1 MSNEHTVKSY
11 EEELRYLIDSVIKM
25 GSLTES
31 QLVDSMDAVIKV
43 DKDSIDK
50 IIKSDDEINKF
61 RSKIDTQIM
70 TLLVKRAPMAIDLR
84 ETISSLK
91 ISQDLERIG
100 DLSKSNAKKVK
111 PLPLDLPEEL
121 LGNLK
126 RLGDLVIKQLND
138 VLDSYVNKN
147 YDKAKEVWEKDEQ
160 VDDLTYIAMESV
172 IDFLSKE
179 ADLKEKLFSNKMN
192 GKIFIIEDE
201 PSIIQLVQHNL
212 EKNGFIV
219 SSSVNGNDGL
229 KELKK
234 FQPDLL
240 LLDWMLPDLSGIEI
254 CKNIRKD
261 NSIKNLPVIMLTAKG
276 EEEDKIKG
284 LDSGVDDYLTKPF
297 SFNELMARIKAV
309 LRRSNPNTVSDN
321 LEFEDLVLD
330 RIEKRVYRDKKE
342 IQLGP
347 TEFRLLEFSLVNPKR
362 VYSRDQ
368 ILENVWP
375 NNINVESRTID
386 VHIRRLRKSI
396 NIQNKKELIRT
407 VRSSGYSLI

>member
-1 MSNEHTVKSY
+1 
-11 EEELRYLIDSVIKM
+11 
-25 GSLTES
+25 
-31 QLVDSMDAVIKV
+31 
-43 DKDSIDK
+43 
-50 IIKSDDEINKF
+50 
-61 RSKIDTQIM
+61 
-70 TLLVKRAPMAIDLR
+70 
-84 ETISSLK
+84 
-91 ISQDLERIG
+91 
-100 DLSKSNAKKVK
+100 
-111 PLPLDLPEEL
+111 
-121 LGNLK
+121 
-126 RLGDLVIKQLND
+126 
-138 VLDSYVNKN
+138 
-147 YDKAKEVWEKDEQ
+147 
-160 VDDLTYIAMESV
+160 
-172 IDFLSKE
+172 
-179 ADLKEKLFSNKMN
+179 MN

-219 SSSVNGNDGL
+219 SSSLNGNDGL

-261 NSIKNLPVIMLTAKG
+261 NSFKNLPVIMLTAKG

-321 LEFEDLVLD
+321 LKFDDLMLD
-330 RIEKRVYRDKKE
+330 RIEKRVFRDGQE
-342 IQLGP
+342 IKLGP
-347 TEFRLLEFSLVNPKR
+347 TEFRLLDFFLTNPKR

-368 ILENVWP
+368 LLESVWP
-375 NNINVESRTID
+375 NNVNVESRTID
-386 VHIRRLRKSI
+386 VHIRRLRQSVNLK
-396 NIQNKKELIRT
+396 NKRELIRT

>member
-1 MSNEHTVKSY
+1 
-11 EEELRYLIDSVIKM
+11 
-25 GSLTES
+25 
-31 QLVDSMDAVIKV
+31 
-43 DKDSIDK
+43 
-50 IIKSDDEINKF
+50 
-61 RSKIDTQIM
+61 
-70 TLLVKRAPMAIDLR
+70 
-84 ETISSLK
+84 
-91 ISQDLERIG
+91 
-100 DLSKSNAKKVK
+100 
-111 PLPLDLPEEL
+111 
-121 LGNLK
+121 
-126 RLGDLVIKQLND
+126 
-138 VLDSYVNKN
+138 
-147 YDKAKEVWEKDEQ
+147 
-160 VDDLTYIAMESV
+160 
-172 IDFLSKE
+172 
-179 ADLKEKLFSNKMN
+179 MN

-212 EKNGFIV
+212 EKNGFII
-219 SSSVNGNDGL
+219 SSSLNGNDGL

-347 TEFRLLEFSLVNPKR
+347 TEFRLLEFFLVNPKR